1 MRRLELGL
9 SLIELLLAAALS
21 GALTLALIPLIVH
34 SRQLSDTLAQQSRA
48 LESTA
53 GVQHLLR
60 YALRDAL
67 YQPANCVLS
76 TQAGDSDG
84 ASAST
89 SDSEC
94 LPPVMAWSTGI
105 DGSAVLQLNFFC
117 CREYMMEQFY
127 LARRGGRASNPLS
140 LYRRRQAVDGRFE
153 AGVELVEGVQSFSV
167 QILARRS
174 HAYQHIDQVVDW
186 NDIRA
191 LRISYNIPSLAM
203 DSFTFT
209 LSRRFEPGAE

>member
-1 MRRLELGL
+1 MRRLERGL

-34 SRQLSDTLAQQSRA
+34 SSQLSDTLAQQSRA
-48 LESTA
+48 LESSA
-53 GVQHLLR
+53 AVQHLLR
-60 YALRDAL
+60 YALRDAF
-67 YQPANCVLS
+67 YQPANCDFS
-76 TQAGDSDG
+76 TEASDSDA
-84 ASAST
+84 ASA

-105 DGSAVLQLNFFC
+105 EGSAVLQLNFFC

-167 QILARRS
+167 QVLGRRS

-191 LRISYNIPSLAM
+191 LRISYSIPSLAM